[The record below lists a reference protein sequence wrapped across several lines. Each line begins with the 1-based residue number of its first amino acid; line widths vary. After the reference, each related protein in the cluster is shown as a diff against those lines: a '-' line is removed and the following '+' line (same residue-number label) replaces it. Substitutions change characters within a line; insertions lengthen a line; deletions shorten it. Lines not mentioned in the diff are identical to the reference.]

1 MPLLKSPVMR
11 WPVDEKVR
19 LPVPTARL
27 PEASIVA
34 RVVPLV
40 ARLSVVVVDPVRTK
54 PLVPALMVLDITWTP
69 MRRLWLQVLELL

>member
-1 MPLLKSPVMR
+1 LLTVALDISPVMR
-11 WPVDEKVR
+11 WPVDENVR
-19 LPVPTARL
+19 LPDARDTF

-54 PLVPALMVLDITWTP
+54 PLVPALMMLDIF
-69 MRRLWLQVLELL
+69 RLR